1 MSSCT
6 VYVTGMPASATEDD
20 IFDFFTRI
28 GNVAEVHL
36 PSTEQQLASG
46 AAAAVEV
53 VFDKP
58 EDAVSAV
65 SISGSDFQEDIP
77 IHISA
82 VAPTTAAMREPAALA
97 TTTAA
102 DAVGDT
108 NGNAAAAAAAATPV
122 EPGAGLPARRLVEAE
137 RTSKNKIVVS
147 SVYPH
152 TTRAQLRDVFSPC
165 GVICDF
171 RLIPT
176 RHMAFVGYTTEEAYE
191 KALKLDGAIV
201 NGNPVVVRP
210 CPPRDEAQAPASRRD
225 VSRRGNEGA
234 GAPAPSRRPL
244 EVRVVVHG
252 VPSDVTKEAL
262 RAFFSPDCG
271 PLVDVF
277 IKPEIGVAFVA
288 FTSAENAKRAISKSG
303 EMFMGTRVKVE
314 QRLPLI
320 CRRCDKEGHV
330 AAQCKEYSH
339 SSQHRSNERRRRR
352 RSSSSSSDRDRRRR
366 HRSDSLDRDRDRDRD
381 RHRSDSLDRDRYR
394 RRHSRSRSPPRRRR
408 QSRSPPRTRR

>member
-36 PSTEQQLASG
+36 PSKEQQLASG

-108 NGNAAAAAAAATPV
+108 NGNAAAAAAAAPV

-210 CPPRDEAQAPASRRD
+210 CPPRDEAQAPASRRLHPGATCRAAATRAPVPLRRAGD
-225 VSRRGNEGA
+225 LWRSVSSFTAFLLTSQRRLC
-234 GAPAPSRRPL
+234 APSSPPTAGRSWTCLSSQRSVSPSWHSPQP
-244 EVRVVVHG
+244 RTPS
-252 VPSDVTKEAL
+252 VPSASRE
-262 RAFFSPDCG
+262 RCSWG
-271 PLVDVF
+271 P
-277 IKPEIGVAFVA
+277 A
-288 FTSAENAKRAISKSG
+288 
-303 EMFMGTRVKVE
+303 
-314 QRLPLI
+314 
-320 CRRCDKEGHV
+320 
-330 AAQCKEYSH
+330 
-339 SSQHRSNERRRRR
+339 
-352 RSSSSSSDRDRRRR
+352 
-366 HRSDSLDRDRDRDRD
+366 
-381 RHRSDSLDRDRYR
+381 
-394 RRHSRSRSPPRRRR
+394 
-408 QSRSPPRTRR
+408 